1 MEHTT
6 KTGTTIKVTAERG
19 NKPALWNPSGNH
31 YRVTIRV
38 KRKSHTFDYWGSY
51 ADMVKGEPADLRSAL
66 SCFALDAMAF
76 DGARDIDD
84 FCKEF
89 GYTKPS
95 EAIRAYNGCKAAS
108 KAAAR
113 IGLSW
118 DDLADLADY

>member
-1 MEHTT
+1 M
-6 KTGTTIKVTAERG
+6 
-19 NKPALWNPSGNH
+19 
-31 YRVTIRV
+31 
-38 KRKSHTFDYWGSY
+38 
-51 ADMVKGEPADLRSAL
+51 

-84 FCKEF
+84 FCNSF
-89 GYTKPS
+89 GLTKPS